1 MACCSPECR
10 RRKCWV
16 APWLSVKAS
25 ALVDEDAA
33 VDPNTSLGVVAEEA
47 VDPITSS
54 TEVAPAEAA
63 NHVASGGDEA
73 PTPKASEVEAND
85 GDGRL
90 TIDRDN
96 FEELCL
102 THFTRQSCSHHR
114 CWFDHRHVVSEFE
127 PESVAEAPIASSTQK
142 GKVQ

>member
-25 ALVDEDAA
+25 ALVEQDEA
-33 VDPNTSLGVVAEEA
+33 VDPNTSLGVVAEKAEEA
-47 VDPITSS
+47 E
-54 TEVAPAEAA
+54 EVAPAEAA

-73 PTPKASEVEAND
+73 PTPKASEVEGND
-85 GDGRL
+85 GDGRH

-114 CWFDHRHVVSEFE
+114 CLFDHRHVVSEVE
-127 PESVAEAPIASSTQK
+127 AESVAEAPIASSTQK
-142 GKVQ
+142 GKVP